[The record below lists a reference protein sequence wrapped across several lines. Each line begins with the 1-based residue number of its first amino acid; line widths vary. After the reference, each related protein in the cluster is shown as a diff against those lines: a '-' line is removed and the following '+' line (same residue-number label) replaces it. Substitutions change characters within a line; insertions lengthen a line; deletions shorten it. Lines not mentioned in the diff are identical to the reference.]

1 MQKMKRYFLV
11 KALRYILLLL
21 VVGLYASWQRA
32 DIPIQA
38 TAACPSTSE
47 SSLPSV
53 FHNTLEDYAN
63 RQRQQYDWTDAIISS
78 FQVSCN
84 NPENRLRTRRYERS
98 ANSWHLRINSN
109 QQHASL
115 PYYARSISHS
125 INRIVALS
133 RTMPLSLPTEQI
145 SFPFHSFW

>member
-21 VVGLYASWQRA
+21 FIELYACAVPEKKSSYHLEA
-32 DIPIQA
+32 KGIVSSVINDI
-38 TAACPSTSE
+38 S
-47 SSLPSV
+47 
-53 FHNTLEDYAN
+53 NDYAN

-125 INRIVALS
+125 INRIVVLS
-133 RTMPLSLPTEQI
+133 RTMPLSLPTEHI